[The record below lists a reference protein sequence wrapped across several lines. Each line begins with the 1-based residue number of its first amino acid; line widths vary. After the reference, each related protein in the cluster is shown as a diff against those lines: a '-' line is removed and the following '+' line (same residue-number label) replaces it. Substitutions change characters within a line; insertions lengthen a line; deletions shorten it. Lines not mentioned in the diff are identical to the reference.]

1 MTSLKLWK
9 EPYED
14 RIWNDPFINIIDR
27 FFDTPSFVDKSYTK
41 RSNVMTTDED
51 YKIQLAVPG
60 LTKEDVKISI
70 EDSVITISHDKKETD
85 DKTYYF
91 TSSFKKQY
99 TLPDDIDD
107 ESIASK
113 MENGVLEITIPRIKK
128 KKLNER
134 FIEIK

>member
-14 RIWNDPFINIIDR
+14 RIWNDPFINIFDR
-27 FFDTPSFVDKSYTK
+27 FFDAPSIIDKGYTK
-41 RSNVMTTDED
+41 RSNIVTTDED

-60 LTKEDVKISI
+60 LTKDDVKISI
-70 EDSVITISHDKKETD
+70 DDSVISISHDKKETD

-99 TLPDDIDD
+99 SLPDDINDND
-107 ESIASK
+107 IISK
-113 MENGVLEITIPRIKK
+113 MENGILEITIPRVQKRK
-128 KKLNER
+128 QSER